1 MPSPVK
7 LCDIFCHVIDNFGDV
22 GVCWRLARQLAREH
36 GLAVRLWVDRLE
48 ALAAICPAIDQR
60 LPVQDAD
67 GIEVRHWHADFP
79 QLVPGDLVIEAFACR
94 LPDTFVAAMA
104 ARDRPPV
111 WINLD
116 YLSAENWV
124 EGCHALPSPHPT
136 LPLVKYFFFP
146 GFTEAT
152 GGLLRER
159 DLEQRR
165 LGFLAS
171 HTQREDF
178 WRARGGPPPADTLI
192 VSLFAY
198 ANAGLADL
206 LAFWAQGSLPVCCL
220 APLSQSVP
228 GIEAFLGQA
237 LQVGDIVRRGQLEIR
252 ALPFMAQSDYD
263 KLLWSCDLN
272 FVRGEDSFIRAQ
284 WAAKP
289 MVWHIYPQD
298 EEAHQ
303 PKLDAFL
310 DRYCDG
316 LGESLPDSAAA
327 PLRRLFKAW
336 NGDKKSGQLS
346 AGLWAEFAAALPEL
360 RRHALNWQNN
370 LSKQP
375 DLCTKLVSFCR
386 SKL

>member
-7 LCDIFCHVIDNFGDV
+7 RCDIFCHVIDNFGDV
-22 GVCWRLARQLAREH
+22 GVCWRLAHQLAREH

-48 ALAAICPAIDQR
+48 TLAAICPAIDQR
-60 LPVQDAD
+60 LPVQETD
-67 GIEVRHWHADFP
+67 GVEVRHWRADFP
-79 QLVPGDLVIEAFACR
+79 QLVPGDLVIEGFACR
-94 LPDTFVAAMA
+94 VPDAFVAAMA

-116 YLSAENWV
+116 YLSAEDWV
-124 EGCHALPSPHPT
+124 EDCHALPSPHPS

-146 GFTEAT
+146 GFTEST

-165 LGFLAS
+165 LAYLAS
-171 HTQREDF
+171 HAQQVDF
-178 WRARGGPPPADTLI
+178 WRWLGGPPRADALI

-198 ANAGLADL
+198 PNTALADL
-206 LAFWAQGSLPVCCL
+206 LADWVRGSSPVCCL
-220 APLSQSVP
+220 APQSQTLPS
-228 GIEAFLGQA
+228 IEGFLGRA
-237 LQVGDIVRRGQLEIR
+237 LPAGEVGRRGQLEIR
-252 ALPFMAQSDYD
+252 TLPFMAQADYD

-272 FVRGEDSFIRAQ
+272 FVRGEDSFVRAQ

-298 EEAHQ
+298 ETAHL
-303 PKLDAFL
+303 PKLHAFL
-310 DRYCDG
+310 DRYCGG
-316 LGESLPDSAAA
+316 LGESLPESAAA
-327 PLRRLFKAW
+327 PLRRLFTAW
-336 NGDKKSGQLS
+336 NGDNESGKLS
-346 AGLWAEFAAALPEL
+346 AGQWAEFAAALPEL

-370 LSKQP
+370 LSKQQ
-375 DLCTKLVSFCR
+375 DLCTKLVSFCC